1 MGQHRLLRGRRR
13 RGQKATEVAGQFLGS
28 IQLASQAQRPAV
40 QHDQPR
46 RADQQTVG
54 QVHLPAQQHAD
65 ILLGQQLLLG
75 QTLHQ
80 VGGNIEVAGT
90 QSLLHRLVQQ
100 VLSFKPAAGP
110 QMQSDLRF
118 ARLSATQQVGEQ
130 MVIAEP
136 VPMLVQRHKEHL
148 MRLQEAQDGGTVV
161 AATHRI
167 AKRSAE
173 TLLAGGF
180 VQEGLHVRR

>member
-1 MGQHRLLRGRRR
+1 MRGRRR
-13 RGQKATEVAGQFLGS
+13 RGQKATEVTGQFLGS
-28 IQLASQAQRPAV
+28 IQLAGQAQGPAV

-54 QVHLPAQQHAD
+54 QVHLPTQQHAD
-65 ILLGQQLLLG
+65 VLLGQQLLLG

-80 VGGNIEVAGT
+80 VGGDIEVAGT

-161 AATHRI
+161 AAKHRI

-180 VQEGLHVRR
+180 VQESLHVCR